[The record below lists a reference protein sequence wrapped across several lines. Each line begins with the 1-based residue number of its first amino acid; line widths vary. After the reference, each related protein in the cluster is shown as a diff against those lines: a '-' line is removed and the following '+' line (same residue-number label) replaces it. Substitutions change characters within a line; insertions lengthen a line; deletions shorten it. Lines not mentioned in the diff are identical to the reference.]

1 MDVHNTIGGS
11 LQISTEVIAK
21 IARLAALEVDGV
33 ADVATG
39 TSQNV
44 RSLLGRTGL
53 QKPVTVVMEDGI
65 ATVTVHLTVVYGSKV
80 MPLCEKVQENVKQT
94 IQNMTGI
101 TVSRVSLVALRLA
114 LAEML
119 YGDEQKPGVA
129 INEAVELVKK
139 YGAEDDYQFVN
150 GLLGAVARER
160 GETPEPQC

>member
-101 TVSRVSLVALRLA
+101 TVSRVDVLVVGLTDAAGGAGRA
-114 LAEML
+114 A
-119 YGDEQKPGVA
+119 PAAAARHRVA
-129 INEAVELVKK
+129 KMPSSYFCACRTRSPYRHLE
-139 YGAEDDYQFVN
+139 
-150 GLLGAVARER
+150 
-160 GETPEPQC
+160 

>member
-53 QKPVTVVMEDGI
+53 QKPVTVVMEDGV
-65 ATVTVHLTVVYGSKV
+65 ATVTVHLTVVCTAARSCPCAKR
-80 MPLCEKVQENVKQT
+80 CRRT
-94 IQNMTGI
+94 S
-101 TVSRVSLVALRLA
+101 SRRSR
-114 LAEML
+114 
-119 YGDEQKPGVA
+119 
-129 INEAVELVKK
+129 
-139 YGAEDDYQFVN
+139 
-150 GLLGAVARER
+150 
-160 GETPEPQC
+160 T

>member
-53 QKPVTVVMEDGI
+53 QKPVTVVRK
-65 ATVTVHLTVVYGSKV
+65 A
-80 MPLCEKVQENVKQT
+80 
-94 IQNMTGI
+94 
-101 TVSRVSLVALRLA
+101 VSRDSRRVSFFSIRKV
-114 LAEML
+114 
-119 YGDEQKPGVA
+119 PV
-129 INEAVELVKK
+129 
-139 YGAEDDYQFVN
+139 F
-150 GLLGAVARER
+150 
-160 GETPEPQC
+160 P

>member
-33 ADVATG
+33 ADVA
-39 TSQNV
+39 
-44 RSLLGRTGL
+44 
-53 QKPVTVVMEDGI
+53 TVVMEDGI

-101 TVSRVSLVALRLA
+101 TVSRVDVLVVGLTDA
-114 LAEML
+114 AEK
-119 YGDEQKPGVA
+119 E
-129 INEAVELVKK
+129 
-139 YGAEDDYQFVN
+139 
-150 GLLGAVARER
+150 
-160 GETPEPQC
+160 

>member
-1 MDVHNTIGGS
+1 MDVRNTIGGS

-53 QKPVTVVMEDGI
+53 QKPVSVVMEDGI
-65 ATVTVHLTVVYGSKV
+65 ATVTVHITVVYGNKV
-80 MPLCEKVQENVKQT
+80 MPLCEKVQENVKQA

-101 TVSRVSLVALRLA
+101 TVARVDVLVVGLTEPA
-114 LAEML
+114 
-119 YGDEQKPGVA
+119 
-129 INEAVELVKK
+129 KK
-139 YGAEDDYQFVN
+139 A
-150 GLLGAVARER
+150 
-160 GETPEPQC
+160 

>member
-44 RSLLGRTGL
+44 RSLLGL

-101 TVSRVSLVALRLA
+101 TVSRVDVLVVGLTDA
-114 LAEML
+114 AEK
-119 YGDEQKPGVA
+119 E
-129 INEAVELVKK
+129 
-139 YGAEDDYQFVN
+139 
-150 GLLGAVARER
+150 
-160 GETPEPQC
+160 

>member
-33 ADVATG
+33 SDVATG

-65 ATVTVHLTVVYGSKV
+65 ATVTVHITVVYGSKV
-80 MPLCEKVQENVKQT
+80 MPLCEKVQENVKQA
-94 IQNMTGI
+94 IQNI
-101 TVSRVSLVALRLA
+101 LDFFLFSCFYDSKTVIPMYSIMPIMSLVMEINGPVAMAGSTFSFSKVMGTSVPKMEANMTTAKRL
-114 LAEML
+114 M
-119 YGDEQKPGVA
+119 
-129 INEAVELVKK
+129 
-139 YGAEDDYQFVN
+139 
-150 GLLGAVARER
+150 
-160 GETPEPQC
+160 ETE

>member
-53 QKPVTVVMEDGI
+53 QKQVTVVMEDGI

-80 MPLCEKVQENVKQT
+80 MPLCEKVQENVKSAV
-94 IQNMTGI
+94 QNMTNV
-101 TVSRVSLVALRLA
+101 TVSRVDLVIAGLA
-114 LAEML
+114 PA
-119 YGDEQKPGVA
+119 A
-129 INEAVELVKK
+129 
-139 YGAEDDYQFVN
+139 
-150 GLLGAVARER
+150 
-160 GETPEPQC
+160 EPQA